1 MALFCEKFQYAS
13 RWFLDQLQARR
24 VVRERDVLDGD
35 ALALIDGGKRAVI
48 TLRLAHKP
56 ISLVQ

>member
-24 VVRERDVLDGD
+24 VVRERDVREHDLLDPV
-35 ALALIDGGKRAVI
+35 LQK
-48 TLRLAHKP
+48 K
-56 ISLVQ
+56 